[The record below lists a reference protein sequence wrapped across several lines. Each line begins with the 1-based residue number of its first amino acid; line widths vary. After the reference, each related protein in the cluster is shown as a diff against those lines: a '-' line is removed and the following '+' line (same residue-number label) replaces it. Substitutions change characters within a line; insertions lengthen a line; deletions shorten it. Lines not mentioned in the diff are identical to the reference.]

1 MNVIDKVDST
11 APMERASASIEIS
24 VKGKWIKVPAIAVEQ
39 KWIVVRGKWIKL
51 AVVHDEEWLE
61 TELQDPEN
69 SIRRLNENK
78 SAEINPDIF
87 TFSQKLPDAT
97 PRYGYPMELDS
108 IAVVRTN
115 SFQGW
120 WDGLPQESRKN
131 VRRSQKRGVRISVHE
146 FNDELIRGIVGINN
160 DAPMKQ
166 GRRNDHFGKGVDQV
180 RRDQES
186 FLERS
191 DFICAH
197 VGDEMIGF
205 LKLVFR
211 GSVAA
216 LLNLTCKASH
226 FDKRPS
232 NALLAKAVEL
242 CEQKGITHLTY
253 GKFNYG
259 NKRDS
264 PLREFK
270 IRNGFEEILMPRY
283 FVPLTA
289 WGKICL
295 KLKLHRGFVGILPEN
310 VIAWGVGVRSK
321 WYNLKARSKPV

>member
-1 MNVIDKVDST
+1 MSAIGKIDSIAPAESAGDS
-11 APMERASASIEIS
+11 IDIS
-24 VKGKWIKVPAIAVEQ
+24 VKGKWIKVPAIKVEQ
-39 KWIVVRGKWIKL
+39 KWIVVKGKWIKL

-61 TELQDPEN
+61 TELQEPQN
-69 SIRRLNENK
+69 CIRRLRENE
-78 SAEINPDIF
+78 SPEIRPDIF
-87 TFSQKLPDAT
+87 TFTQKLPDAV
-97 PRYGYPMELDS
+97 PRHPYPMELDS
-108 IAVVRTN
+108 IAAIRTV
-115 SFQGW
+115 SFRDW
-120 WDGLPQESRKN
+120 WDSLPQESRKN
-131 VRRSQKRGVRISVHE
+131 VRRSQKRGVSISVHE
-146 FNDELIRGIVGINN
+146 FDEELIRGIVGINN

-166 GRRNDHFGKGVDQV
+166 GRPNDHFGKSLDQV

-186 FLERS
+186 FIERS
-191 DFICAH
+191 DFICAY
-197 VGDEMIGF
+197 VGDEMIGY

-211 GSVAA
+211 GKVAA
-216 LLNLTCKASH
+216 LLNLTCKARH

-259 NKRDS
+259 NKRNS

-270 IRNGFEEILMPRY
+270 VRNGFEEVLMPRY

-289 WGKICL
+289 WGKTCM
-295 KLKLHRGFVGILPEN
+295 KLKIHQGFIGILPERL
-310 VIAWGVGVRSK
+310 IALGVGIRSK